1 MSDQYLILGSGIAGF
16 SAASAIRR
24 EDPSADITIVG
35 AENEK
40 TYLRPLL
47 SKTDFARFRKNNIYT
62 ASDSWYEENRI
73 NLIKGRCVTEIDREK
88 HIVKL
93 DDGTVRPY
101 KKCIYALGASSF
113 VPPIPGKDKNGV
125 LTLRTVRD
133 FHKLRRKTMTAK
145 RAVFIGGGIIGMEM
159 AWELYKMG
167 IKCTILEA
175 APRLMARQLDEE
187 SSEML
192 RSHIENIDIECHTG
206 VNISELTGEDDVTGV
221 QLSDGRWFPAE
232 IVVLSTGVRPV
243 TAPAKEAGLSCERA
257 VMADEY
263 LVTSDP
269 DILSAGDCVQCS
281 IPNPGLWKYAK
292 VSGETAGYNAVHTD
306 NMRSFRVGNFP
317 VILTAMGIGLFA
329 SGSTQEETGITT
341 EVSYGHNSANEK
353 FMYRVNHNECGRED
367 YRKNFYR
374 DGKLCGVVLM
384 GDISEMRN
392 VPMTL

>member
-1 MSDQYLILGSGIAGF
+1 MTDQYLILGNGIAGF
-16 SAASAIRR
+16 SAAAAIRH
-24 EDPSADITIVG
+24 EDPEAEIIMVG

-62 ASDSWYEENRI
+62 AKDSWYEKNRI
-73 NLIKGRCVTEIDREK
+73 NLITGRCVTEIDREN
-88 HIVKL
+88 HIVRL
-93 DDGTVRPY
+93 DDSTELPY
-101 KKCIYALGASSF
+101 KKCIYALGAASF

-133 FHKLRRKTMTAK
+133 FHDLRRKAMTAK

-167 IKCTILEA
+167 IQCTILEA

-187 SSEML
+187 SSERL
-192 RSHIENIDIECHTG
+192 RKHIEGINIECHTG

-221 QLSDGRWFPAE
+221 RLSDGRWFPAE

-243 TAPAKEAGLSCERA
+243 TAPAKEAGLNCDRA
-257 VMADEY
+257 VMTDEY

-269 DILSAGDCVQCS
+269 DILAAGDCDQCS

-306 NMRSFRVGNFP
+306 DMRAFSVGNFP

-329 SGSTQEETGITT
+329 SGSTQEEQGITT
-341 EVSYGHNSANEK
+341 EVSYGGGTEDEK
-353 FMYRVNHNECGRED
+353 FMYRVNHNECGREN
-367 YRKNFYR
+367 YRKRFYR

-392 VPMTL
+392 VPETF

>member
-1 MSDQYLILGSGIAGF
+1 MTDQYLILGNGIAGF
-16 SAASAIRR
+16 SAAAAIRL
-24 EDPSADITIVG
+24 EDPDAEITMVG

-47 SKTDFARFRKNNIYT
+47 SKTDFTRFRKKNIYT
-62 ASDSWYEENRI
+62 AEDSWYEKNRI

-93 DDGTVRPY
+93 DDSTMLPY
-101 KKCIYALGASSF
+101 RKCIYALGAESF
-113 VPPIPGKDKNGV
+113 VPPISGKDKNGV

-133 FHKLRRKTMTAK
+133 FHDLRRKAMIAK

-167 IKCTILEA
+167 IQCTILEA

-187 SSEML
+187 SSERL
-192 RSHIENIDIECHTG
+192 RSHIERMDIECHTG
-206 VNISELTGEDDVTGV
+206 VNISEITGEDDVTGV
-221 QLSDGRWFPAE
+221 RLSDGRWFPAE

-243 TAPAKEAGLSCERA
+243 ITPAKDAGLSCERG
-257 VMADEY
+257 VMTDEY

-269 DILSAGDCVQCS
+269 DIFAAGDCVQCS

-292 VSGETAGYNAVHTD
+292 VSGETAGYNAVNSD
-306 NMRSFRVGNFP
+306 NMRPFRIGNSP

-329 SGSTQEETGITT
+329 SGSTQEEQGITT
-341 EVSYGHNSANEK
+341 EVSYGHCSENEK
-353 FMYRVNHNECGRED
+353 FIYRVNHNECGGED
-367 YRKNFYR
+367 YRKRFYR

-392 VPMTL
+392 VPETL

>member
-1 MSDQYLILGSGIAGF
+1 MSDKYLILGSGIAGF

-24 EDPSADITIVG
+24 EDPSADITMVG

-47 SKTDFARFRKNNIYT
+47 SKTDFARFRKNNIY
-62 ASDSWYEENRI
+62 AAKDNWYEENRI
-73 NLIKGRCVTEIDREK
+73 NLIKGRCVTEIDRDK

-113 VPPIPGKDKNGV
+113 VPPIPGKDKKGV

-133 FHKLRRKTMTAK
+133 FHNLRRKAMTAE

-159 AWELYKMG
+159 AWELHKMG
-167 IKCTILEA
+167 IHCTILEA

-187 SSEML
+187 ASERL
-192 RSHIENIDIECHTG
+192 RSHIEGIDIECHTG
-206 VNISELTGEDDVTGV
+206 VQIAELTGEEAVTGV
-221 QLSDGRWFPAE
+221 RLLDGRTFPAE

-243 TAPAKEAGLSCERA
+243 IIPAKESGIQCDRGVL
-257 VMADEY
+257 ADEY

-269 DILSAGDCVQCS
+269 DILTAGDCVQCS
-281 IPNPGLWKYAK
+281 IPNPGLWKFAK
-292 VSGETAGYNAVHTD
+292 VSGDTAGYNAVHTD
-306 NMRSFRVGNFP
+306 DMRLFRVGNFP

-329 SGSTQEETGITT
+329 SGSTQEEDGIIA
-341 EVSYGHNSANEK
+341 EESCFSHSEDQNHM
-353 FMYRVNHNECGRED
+353 FRVNHNECGMQT
-367 YRKNFYR
+367 YRKSFYR
-374 DGKLCGVVLM
+374 DGKLCGIVLM

-392 VPMTL
+392 VPVTF